1 MPGTRRDSGGSGC
14 EEHKMMIVK
23 IGGGESLNLDGI
35 VSDLAELDEAIVIV
49 HGANV
54 LRDQIAKKM
63 GFEKQVLTSISG
75 YSSVFSDGDALDA
88 ILMAYAGLRN
98 KRIVELCQRRGIDAV
113 GLTGLDGRLIQGE
126 RNRGI
131 RIRENGKTLI
141 KRDLSGKPRCVNV
154 QLLSWLLDNGYTPVV
169 TIPIADELGVA
180 INSENDDVVCLLR
193 EAVSADTV
201 IQLIEAVGFME
212 DIDDTSTVH
221 HRLSRTQVAELEVN
235 VEGRIKRKMHA
246 LNKLVQSDV
255 MRVIIADGR
264 VEHPV
269 RDALEGAGTWIQ

>member
-54 LRDQIAKKM
+54 LRDQM
-63 GFEKQVLTSISG
+63 DRTFPTL
-75 YSSVFSDGDALDA
+75 
-88 ILMAYAGLRN
+88 
-98 KRIVELCQRRGIDAV
+98 
-113 GLTGLDGRLIQGE
+113 RLIQGE

-141 KRDLSGKPRCVNV
+141 KRDLSGKPRCINV

-169 TIPIADELGVA
+169 TIPIADEHGVA

-221 HRLSRTQVAELEVN
+221 HRLSRTQVAELETK

-246 LNKLVQSDV
+246 LNRLVQSDV